1 MVNPCFSVC
10 LAIAGSSFENS
21 TFTSKRAL
29 EKAETA
35 TTHALMHLPRPQRR
49 CYKHENL
56 MVKNRNLNFHVEDI
70 LVWGKLVLTLSLLLV
85 TLSDA
90 MRGENRALRTQRTL
104 GGRFC
109 HPPLMC
115 PASRS
120 PTRIQQP
127 HRPQPWCT
135 NRPPYH
141 DDNINPLGGGLI
153 RC

>member
-1 MVNPCFSVC
+1 M
-10 LAIAGSSFENS
+10 IG
-21 TFTSKRAL
+21 TID
-29 EKAETA
+29 
-35 TTHALMHLPRPQRR
+35 
-49 CYKHENL
+49 HENL